1 MSVQMHYI
9 LNLKY
14 PYIYMYS
21 SYGSE
26 HSEQEYSLWF
36 NLYMIYFLSY
46 SLLMNS
52 PHNHNTGN
60 TE

>member
-1 MSVQMHYI
+1 
-9 LNLKY
+9 
-14 PYIYMYS
+14 MYS

-36 NLYMIYFLSY
+36 HLYMIYLSY